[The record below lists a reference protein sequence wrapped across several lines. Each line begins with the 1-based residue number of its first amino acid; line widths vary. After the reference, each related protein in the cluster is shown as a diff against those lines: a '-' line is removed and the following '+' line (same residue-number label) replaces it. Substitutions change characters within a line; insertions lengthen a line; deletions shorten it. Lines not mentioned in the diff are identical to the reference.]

1 MSVNQITRLA
11 TERRAPL
18 GPPAVFLAAL
28 AAAAAAGAGA
38 AALLHWDYVYPLVST
53 LMFACAALIAIFGW
67 RRKAASSGLNYV
79 DVAGALVLI
88 ALAVAVLID
97 PQQLLRIAGAA

>member
-1 MSVNQITRLA
+1 MSVNQIARLA

-18 GPPAVFLAAL
+18 GPPVIFAL
-28 AAAAAAGAGA
+28 ALAVAAASGAAA

-53 LMFACAALIAIFGW
+53 LMLACAALIAMAGW
-67 RRKAASSGLNYV
+67 RRKTARAGLNYV